1 MAFADLYRP
10 QIKLG
15 DEIARL
21 LNIKSHANILD
32 VGCGNGRD
40 LIKMRKDGF
49 TGAMYGNDIAE
60 GILQAA
66 HEANARE
73 KANIN
78 FVHCDAE
85 DQCFR
90 DELFEIA
97 FLKHSLQ
104 NFFHPIKG
112 LEETR
117 RVLKRGGKVA
127 IANNGEKT
135 RVVFRELRP
144 KIAEFL
150 KLDAYPDSDKSFNV
164 DTNIPDL
171 VGQVFK
177 DPVLTKFES
186 EIRLK
191 DVQPYVDYIDSGRSW
206 WGEIPDAQ
214 WNEALGFAKEHLE
227 TIVKEKGELVDYLTI
242 GVIVATKA

>member
-1 MAFADLYRP
+1 
-10 QIKLG
+10 LG

-21 LNIKSHANILD
+21 LKVQERKNILD
-32 VGCGNGRD
+32 VGCGDGRD
-40 LIKMRKDGF
+40 LVKMRKGGF

-66 HEANARE
+66 HEMNAKE
-73 KANIN
+73 KTNIN

-90 DELFEIA
+90 DELFEVA

-104 NFFHPIKG
+104 NFFNPLKG
-112 LEETR
+112 LQETWR
-117 RVLKRGGKVA
+117 ILRPGGEVA

-144 KIAEFL
+144 KIAELL
-150 KLDAYPDSDKSFNV
+150 KLNAYPDSDKIFNI
-164 DTNIPDL
+164 DTNIPEL
-171 VGQVFK
+171 VGKVFK
-177 DPVLTKFES
+177 NPTVTKFES

-206 WGEIPDAQ
+206 WGE
-214 WNEALGFAKEHLE
+214 ALDTEWQKALDFSREYLE
-227 TIVKEKGELVDYLTI
+227 NIVKEKGEVVDHLTI
-242 GVIVATKA
+242 GVIVATKEV